1 MRARAEQ
8 RVVELERELQ
18 GARAPRPTASNSSL
32 PPSANPI
39 GAKPPVIKKPTGR
52 KPGGQIGH
60 KGKSRTLLPVEQV
73 NRLVAHRPVVC
84 AECQQAIA
92 PGASGEVVGRHQ
104 VAELPPTA
112 VEITEHQ
119 ALACRCGRCGHVSRG
134 LIPDEVRASVTGPRL
149 SAAIGLLGASMKG
162 SRRAIA
168 QMLREVLGCP
178 MALGSVCA
186 REKEL
191 CRALAGPHEALVA
204 AAAHA
209 KIKYVDETGWKLRGK
224 SRWLFVS
231 ADREQV
237 VFHIDKA
244 RTRPAFAALYGNDVR
259 PNGRPRGIFCTDR
272 AGIYDILS
280 IKSRQL
286 CWAHLGR
293 DFVAALERDGAG
305 APAATEMLGVYHD
318 LFESWHRFTD
328 KQIRRSELRAAIEPL
343 RTRMHQALTQGAAG
357 RKTKTAG
364 LCRSLLK
371 REEALWR
378 FARTP
383 GLEPTNNLAER
394 MLRPAVIWR
403 KKSFGSDSRRGST
416 FVERMLSVIQTLKLR
431 KANLLDY
438 LTQALIAHRA
448 GSSFPTLLP

>member
-1 MRARAEQ
+1 
-8 RVVELERELQ
+8 
-18 GARAPRPTASNSSL
+18 
-32 PPSANPI
+32 
-39 GAKPPVIKKPTGR
+39 
-52 KPGGQIGH
+52 
-60 KGKSRTLLPVEQV
+60 
-73 NRLVAHRPVVC
+73 
-84 AECQQAIA
+84 
-92 PGASGEVVGRHQ
+92 
-104 VAELPPTA
+104 
-112 VEITEHQ
+112 
-119 ALACRCGRCGHVSRG
+119 
-134 LIPDEVRASVTGPRL
+134 VRASVTGPRL

-293 DFVAALERDGAG
+293 DFVAALERGGAG

-318 LFESWHRFTD
+318 LFESWHRFTG

-403 KKSFGSDSRRGST
+403 KKSFGSASLTGCHY
-416 FVERMLSVIQTLKLR
+416 VERMLSVIETLRLRGHATLAYLANAVAAHRQGIPTPAILPRELKPTLSHTTTPERIEPNLR
-431 KANLLDY
+431 K
-438 LTQALIAHRA
+438 IA
-448 GSSFPTLLP
+448 